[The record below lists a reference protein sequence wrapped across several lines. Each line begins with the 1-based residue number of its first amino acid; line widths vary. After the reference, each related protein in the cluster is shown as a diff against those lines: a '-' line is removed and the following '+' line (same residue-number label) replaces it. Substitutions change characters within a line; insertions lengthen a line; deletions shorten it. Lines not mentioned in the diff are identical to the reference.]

1 MAVVLAALALLA
13 GIGGSPQRTASITPR
28 VSLTVT
34 YWPDE
39 TKPATLERWTVTC
52 APRGGTLPT
61 RRAACKRLDSLTAE
75 AFAPLP
81 TGMLCSM
88 IYGGPQKAVVK
99 GTIAGARVWSSFR
112 RRNGCEIARWNRFS
126 PWLIPAAPSAAP

>member
-1 MAVVLAALALLA
+1 MAVLLAALALLA
-13 GIGGSPQRTASITPR
+13 GIGGSPQRTAPSTPR

-34 YWPDE
+34 YWADE
-39 TKPATLERWTVTC
+39 TKPADFERWTVTC
-52 APRGGTLPT
+52 LPRGGTLPT
-61 RRAACKRLDSLTAE
+61 RRAACKRLGSLTAE

-99 GTIAGARVWSSFR
+99 GTIAGGRVWSSFR

-126 PWLIPAAPSAAP
+126 PWLIPPAANAVP

>member
-13 GIGGSPQRTASITPR
+13 GIGGSPQRTAPSTPR

-34 YWPDE
+34 YWADE
-39 TKPATLERWTVTC
+39 TKPAAFERWTVTC
-52 APRGGTLPT
+52 LPRGGSLPT
-61 RRAACKRLDSLTAE
+61 RRAACKRLGSLTAE

-99 GTIAGARVWSSFR
+99 GTIAGGRVWSSFR

-126 PWLIPAAPSAAP
+126 PWLIPAAANTVP